1 MRRAWSGLGLVL
13 VLAGCWTTRNPL
25 KPPPPPPEYVLPPN
39 DDARF
44 SGPPAYPDK
53 APSDGQRKDK
63 NQGDGPPGGMR
74 GPGNGRFGASGVG
87 GSGGGPGGY

>member
-25 KPPPPPPEYVLPPN
+25 KPPPPPPEYVLPPG

-44 SGPPAYPDK
+44 SGPPVYPDK
-53 APSDGQRKDK
+53 APADQRKDK
-63 NQGDGPPGGMR
+63 GSGDGPPGSLR
-74 GPGNGRFGASGVG
+74 GPGGGRIGAG
-87 GSGGGPGGY
+87 GAGGPGGY